1 MVIKTGRFGPFL
13 ASSEYP
19 KVKWIGKIKDEKEE
33 ILEEILTKK

>member
-1 MVIKTGRFGPFL
+1 L

-33 ILEEILTKK
+33 KLEAILAEK